1 MKHILNFTLN
11 GEPIQVEIEPHLTL
25 LQLLRE
31 KLELTGTKEGCGMG
45 ECGACTVLLDGK
57 TVNSC
62 IFPAVEAEGKSITT
76 IEGIADGKGGLHP
89 IQKAFVEQGAIQ
101 CGFCTPGNRRRRRF
115 GTELPATSAAV
126 PAISRSS
133 RPSRQPAANYDNNHI
148 PGTNNQ
154 IITRVPMT
162 QILKTD
168 RCAPSSLRIFGHWEL
183 FGVWDLVI
191 GISTAEGGWH
201 GRVHQCWKTNPQT
214 GCRGKSDGEGNLH

>member
-89 IQKAFVEQGAIQ
+89 IQKAFIEHGAIQ
-101 CGFCTPGNRRRRRF
+101 CGFCTPGMVLSVKALLDEVPKP
-115 GTELPATSAAV
+115 TEEE
-126 PAISRSS
+126 IR
-133 RPSRQPAANYDNNHI
+133 N
-148 PGTNNQ
+148 
-154 IITRVPMT
+154 
-162 QILKTD
+162 
-168 RCAPSSLRIFGHWEL
+168 
-183 FGVWDLVI
+183 
-191 GISTAEGGWH
+191 GIA
-201 GRVHQCWKTNPQT
+201 
-214 GCRGKSDGEGNLH
+214 GNLCRCTGYLQIVQAVKAASGQL